1 MHDWYKMG
9 ENKRFIVIYSHIG
22 FISWILSLIYQFRFS
37 VCFYSKMTLSTVK
50 LNITLFPSWNKHSF
64 LLNSRELH
72 KLWTSMHDT
81 SWFHEIKINSDIF
94 RYFRLYVCKA
104 SITLVH
110 HSIYSW
116 HFPVFSPVC
125 QREEVTICRTSRY

>member
-1 MHDWYKMG
+1 MNIGQFLTSMHDCCNFMYLLPYWCISL

-94 RYFRLYVCKA
+94 RYFRLYVWW
-104 SITLVH
+104 SVVH
-110 HSIYSW
+110 FYKPLD
-116 HFPVFSPVC
+116 FK
-125 QREEVTICRTSRY
+125 RL